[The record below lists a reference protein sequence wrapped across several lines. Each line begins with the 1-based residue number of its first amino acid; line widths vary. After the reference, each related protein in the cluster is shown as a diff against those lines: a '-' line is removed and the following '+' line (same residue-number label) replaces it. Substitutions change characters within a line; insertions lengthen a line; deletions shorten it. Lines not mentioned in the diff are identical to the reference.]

1 MTGDDYYIIDE
12 PLPDALN
19 FAVLK
24 RDGIKQLQALSGKVW
39 TNYNESDPGITI
51 LDQLCYALTEL
62 GYCAQFPIADVLTQA
77 DGTIHFQDQFFEPQN
92 ILTSTPVTPDD
103 YRKLVLAHVP
113 QVRVIYIEPES
124 VSVPEPGGD
133 SRQTLYTGR
142 YKSYLSLKDSSG
154 QTDVDQIINAVHVLL
169 NQHRNLAEWFLRP
182 KNLTPLDIQ
191 LAGTVWLTPS
201 ANAAKVES
209 LIAQALLNYAAPAAV
224 QSGYKE
230 LLAQGLNPEDIF
242 NGPKTCN
249 GWIAGKDALKAQ
261 CLNVSVSDLTGLI
274 AGIDGVWYVESLSF
288 SGYVNTNAIAI
299 KKTELPNFTLS
310 DTFKLVRNG
319 IQLNTEPNHSGQPYL
334 AALSS
339 KHQAASVEAKI
350 DLFPELPQGN
360 YRNIEDY
367 YSVQNT
373 FPDVYGIG
381 YNSLQSDAGSDV
393 GSDAA
398 SYRVAQSRQLK
409 GYLMAFDQLLAN
421 QFSQVA
427 HIGDLFSF
435 GIPYSK
441 PEQTGLPNPGL
452 PYKKFTTTYH
462 CQPLYDIPQVKPL
475 LRGHEAFHYQVD
487 PGKPDE
493 QVENEAWKK
502 YKNFQFNEYIYGL
515 RQHME
520 NELEATTRRDAMLSH
535 LMARHG
541 DDAILYDEMI
551 ETCQWFGSELKT
563 RIIVK
568 TIWLQNFELLS
579 YNRTRAFNVS
589 AVKLLPM
596 PGDASIIDAINQHD
610 AASSTDVKVQ
620 DVKKS
625 EKQQWWHRPVFPTLD
640 GEVDQTKIFSEARL
654 KPSDFEHFSTFE
666 HKAGILLGLPR
677 RWRSL
682 AGTLYALLDAP
693 DFHDWLNNCEP
704 RYRLADSDISVTR
717 GQGQDKKHQLVEG
730 NQCLMD
736 IVCSSAAT
744 AEDYQQYAD
753 QLLWLSTQRKGFLLI
768 ESILLVGNPQPQL
781 VAPYFLT
788 ASLIFPNYVTLI
800 QQPKFQNFI
809 DTLVSLH
816 WPAYVEMHYVPTSF
830 DGMKGIISNYVD
842 WKNNRDNCNSLLHVL
857 SQKKA
862 DDPTLSVT
870 RKAAKAA
877 FDLCNSSKGELAS
890 KLGLSAEKAEAV
902 QP

>member
-1 MTGDDYYIIDE
+1 MTSDDHYIIDE

-19 FAVLK
+19 FTALK

-62 GYCAQFPIADVLTQA
+62 GYCAQFPIADVLTQE

-124 VSVPEPGGD
+124 ASVPTPACD
-133 SRQTLYTGR
+133 SRKTVYTGR
-142 YKSYLSLKDSSG
+142 YKSYLGLKDNSG
-154 QTDVDQIINAVHVLL
+154 QVDVDQIINAVHVVL

-182 KNLTPLDIQ
+182 KSLTPSDIQ
-191 LAGTVWLTPS
+191 LAGNVWLTPT

-230 LLAQGLNPEDIF
+230 LLAQGLDPEDIF

-261 CLNVSVSDLTGLI
+261 CLSVSLSELTRLI
-274 AGIDGVWYVESLSF
+274 AAIDGVWYVESLSF
-288 SGYVNTNAIAI
+288 SGYDHKNAIDI
-299 KKTELPNFTLS
+299 KKTEIPNLTLS
-310 DTFKLVRNG
+310 DTFKLLRNS
-319 IQLNTEPNHSGQPYL
+319 IQLNTESNQSGQPYL

-350 DLFPELPQGN
+350 DLFPELPLGN

-381 YNSLQSDAGSDV
+381 YNSLQSDASN
-393 GSDAA
+393 
-398 SYRVAQSRQLK
+398 YRVAQSRQLK

-435 GIPYSK
+435 GLPHSK
-441 PEQTGLPNPGL
+441 TEQTGLPNPGV

-475 LRGHEAFHYQVD
+475 LRGHEVFHYQVD
-487 PGKPDE
+487 PAKPDD

-515 RQHME
+515 RQNME

-541 DDAILYDEMI
+541 DDAILYEDMI

-568 TIWLQNFELLS
+568 TIWLQNFEVLS

-589 AVKLLPM
+589 TINLLPM
-596 PGDASIIDAINQHD
+596 PGDASIINGLCMHE
-610 AASSTDVKVQ
+610 AASSNPVDAKGG
-620 DVKKS
+620 D
-625 EKQQWWHRPVFPTLD
+625 EAKQQWWHRPIFPTLD
-640 GEVDQTKIFSEARL
+640 GEVDQAKIFSEARL
-654 KPSDFEHFSTFE
+654 KPSDVEKFSAFEL
-666 HKAGILLGLPR
+666 KAGILLGLPR

-682 AGTLYALLDAP
+682 AGKLYALLDAP
-693 DFHDWLNNCEP
+693 DFHDWLNNTELS
-704 RYRLADSDISVTR
+704 YRLADSDISVIR
-717 GQGQDKKHQLVEG
+717 LQGKDQLVEG

-736 IVCSSAAT
+736 IVCSSAPT
-744 AEDYQQYAD
+744 ADDYLQYAD

-768 ESILLVGNPQPQL
+768 ESILLLGNPQPQL
-781 VAPYFLT
+781 VVPYFLT
-788 ASLIFPNYVTLI
+788 ASLILPDYVTLI

-816 WPAYVEMHYVPTSF
+816 WPAHVEMHYLPTSF
-830 DGMKGIISNYVD
+830 DVMRDIISSYVD
-842 WKNNRDNCNSLLHVL
+842 WKNNKDNCNSLLHVL
-857 SQKKA
+857 NQKKA
-862 DDPTLSVT
+862 DDPTVSVT

-877 FDLCNSSKGELAS
+877 FDLCNTSKSELAS
-890 KLGLSAEKAEAV
+890 KLGLSAGKGEAV
-902 QP
+902 

>member
-1 MTGDDYYIIDE
+1 MTDNDNYIIDE

-19 FAVLK
+19 FEVLK
-24 RDGIKQLQALSGKVW
+24 RDGIKQLQALSGRVW

-62 GYCAQFPIADVLTQA
+62 GYCAEFPIADVLTQV
-77 DGTIHFQDQFFEPQN
+77 DGTIHFKDQFFEPQN

-103 YRKLVLAHVP
+103 YRKLVLDLVP

-124 VSVPEPGGD
+124 VTVPAPACG
-133 SRQTLYTGR
+133 SCQTAYTGR
-142 YKSYLSLKDSSG
+142 YNSYLSLKDSSV
-154 QTDVDQIINAVHVLL
+154 QADVDQIINTVYVLL

-182 KNLTPLDIQ
+182 KSLTPVKIQ
-191 LAGTVWLTPS
+191 LAGNVWLTSS
-201 ANAAKVES
+201 ANATKVES
-209 LIAQALLNYAAPAAV
+209 LIAQALLHYAAPAAV

-230 LLAQGLNPEDIF
+230 LLAQGLDPDQIF

-249 GWIAGKDALKAQ
+249 GWIAGKDALKGQ
-261 CLNVSVSDLTGLI
+261 CLSVSVSDLTSLI

-288 SGYVNTNAIAI
+288 SGDVNMNAIDI
-299 KKTELPNFTLS
+299 KKTEIANFTLS
-310 DTFKLVRNG
+310 DTFKLLRNG
-319 IQLNTEPNHSGQPYL
+319 IQLNTQPHQSGQPYL

-339 KHQAASVEAKI
+339 KHQTASVEAKI
-350 DLFPELPQGN
+350 DLSPELPQGN

-381 YNSLQSDAGSDV
+381 YNSLRSDASN
-393 GSDAA
+393 
-398 SYRVAQSRQLK
+398 YRVAQSRQLK

-435 GIPYSK
+435 GSPHRK
-441 PEQTGLPNPGL
+441 PEHTGLPNPGI

-462 CQPLYDIPQVKPL
+462 CQPLYGIPQVKPL
-475 LRGHEAFHYQVD
+475 LRGHEVFHYQID
-487 PGKPDE
+487 PSKPDD
-493 QVENEAWKK
+493 QVENEAWEKF
-502 YKNFQFNEYIYGL
+502 KNFQFHEYIYGL
-515 RQHME
+515 RQNME
-520 NELEATTRRDAMLSH
+520 NESEATTRRDAMLTH

-541 DDAILYDEMI
+541 DDAALYDDMI

-568 TIWLQNFELLS
+568 TIWLQNYELLS

-589 AVKLLPM
+589 AIKLLPI
-596 PGDASIIDAINQHD
+596 PGDASIRNGLCKHEAATSNPIDAKDGRN
-610 AASSTDVKVQ
+610 AS
-620 DVKKS
+620 
-625 EKQQWWHRPVFPTLD
+625 KQEWWHRPVFPTID
-640 GEVDQTKIFSEARL
+640 GAVDQARIFSEAKL
-654 KPSDFEHFSTFE
+654 KPSDFENFSAFE
-666 HKAGILLGLPR
+666 LKAGILLGLPG

-682 AGTLYALLDAP
+682 AAKLYALLNAP
-693 DFHDWLNNCEP
+693 GFHDWLNNSEP
-704 RYRLADSDISVTR
+704 SYHLADSDISVIR
-717 GQGQDKKHQLVEG
+717 VQGKDQLVEG

-736 IVCSSAAT
+736 IVCSSAPT
-744 AEDYQQYAD
+744 AQDYQEYAD

-768 ESILLVGNPQPQL
+768 ESILLVGNPQPQVL
-781 VAPYFLT
+781 APYFLT
-788 ASLIFPNYVTLI
+788 ASLIFPDYVTLI

-816 WPAYVEMHYVPTSF
+816 WPASVEVHYLPTPFAAMS
-830 DGMKGIISNYVD
+830 GIISSYVD

-857 SQKKA
+857 NQKKA
-862 DDPTLSVT
+862 DDPTVSVT
-870 RKAAKAA
+870 RKAAKTA
-877 FDLCNSSKGELAS
+877 FDLCNLSKSELAS
-890 KLGLSAEKAEAV
+890 KLGLSQGKREAV

>member
-1 MTGDDYYIIDE
+1 MTGNDHYIIDE

-19 FAVLK
+19 FEVLK

-62 GYCAQFPIADVLTQA
+62 GYCAQFPVADVLTQA

-124 VSVPEPGGD
+124 VSVPAPEGD
-133 SRQTLYTGR
+133 SRQTAYTGR

-154 QTDVDQIINAVHVLL
+154 QVDVDQIINAVHVVL

-182 KNLTPLDIQ
+182 KRLTPADIQ

-209 LIAQALLNYAAPAAV
+209 LIALALLNYAAPAAV
-224 QSGYKE
+224 QSGYSE
-230 LLAQGLNPEDIF
+230 LLAQGLGPDEIF

-249 GWIAGKDALKAQ
+249 GWISGNDALKAQ
-261 CLNVSVSDLTGLI
+261 CLSVSVSDLIGLI

-288 SGYVNTNAIAI
+288 SGYANKNAIEI

-319 IQLNTEPNHSGQPYL
+319 IQLNTASHQSGQPYL

-393 GSDAA
+393 GN
-398 SYRVAQSRQLK
+398 YRVAQSRQLK

-427 HIGDLFSF
+427 HVGDLFSF
-435 GIPYSK
+435 GPPHSK
-441 PEQTGLPNPGL
+441 PDQTGLPNPGV

-475 LRGHEAFHYQVD
+475 LRGHEAFHYQID
-487 PGKPDE
+487 PGKPND
-493 QVENEAWKK
+493 QVEHEAWKK
-502 YKNFQFNEYIYGL
+502 YKNFQFNEYIHGL
-515 RQHME
+515 RQNME
-520 NELEATTRRDAMLSH
+520 NELEATNRRDAMLTH

-541 DDAILYDEMI
+541 DDAMLYDEMI
-551 ETCQWFGSELKT
+551 ETCQWFGSALKT

-589 AVKLLPM
+589 AINLLPM
-596 PGDASIIDAINQHD
+596 PGDASVIDGLCRHE
-610 AASSTDVKVQ
+610 AASTNTVDVKG
-620 DVKKS
+620 DGHAA
-625 EKQQWWHRPVFPTLD
+625 KQQWWHRPVFPTLD
-640 GEVDQTKIFSEARL
+640 GEVDQTKVFSEARL
-654 KPSDFEHFSTFE
+654 KPSDFEHFSAFE
-666 HKAGILLGLPR
+666 LKAGILLGLPG

-682 AGTLYALLDAP
+682 AGKLYALLDAP
-693 DFHDWLNNCEP
+693 GFHDWLNTCEP
-704 RYRLADSDISVTR
+704 SYRLADSDISVIR
-717 GQGQDKKHQLVEG
+717 VQGKDQLLEG

-736 IVCSSAAT
+736 IVCSSAPT

-768 ESILLVGNPQPQL
+768 ESILLVSNPQPQV

-788 ASLIFPNYVTLI
+788 ASLIFPDYVTLI
-800 QQPKFQNFI
+800 QQPKFRNFI

-816 WPAYVEMHYVPTSF
+816 WPAYVEMHYLSTPFVA
-830 DGMKGIISNYVD
+830 MKDIISSYVD

-857 SQKKA
+857 GQKKA
-862 DDPTLSVT
+862 GDPTVSVT

-877 FDLCNSSKGELAS
+877 FDLCNTSKSQLAS
-890 KLGLSAEKAEAV
+890 KLGLSQGKGEAV